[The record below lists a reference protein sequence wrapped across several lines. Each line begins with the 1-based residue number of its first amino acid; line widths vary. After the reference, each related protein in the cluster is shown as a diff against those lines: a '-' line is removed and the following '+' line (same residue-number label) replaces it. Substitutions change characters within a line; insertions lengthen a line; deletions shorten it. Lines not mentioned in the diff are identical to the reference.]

1 MFNKTLLRE
10 QRRCG
15 ICGKRKKKNIEFNF
29 EAFSQYLSLSRSARI
44 ALAYTNNSDPSSFD
58 CLPYEPPRTLRT
70 YVTSL
75 DKPSYIKPRTQTKTK
90 KNIKEILQDG
100 RNSFFREK
108 RIAKE
113 NQNSM
118 KITW

>member
-1 MFNKTLLRE
+1 MRYLRVE
-10 QRRCG
+10 
-15 ICGKRKKKNIEFNF
+15 KKKNVEFNF

-58 CLPYEPPRTLRT
+58 CLPYEPPRTYVRT

-75 DKPSYIKPRTQTKTK
+75 DKPSYIKPRTQTKIKTK
-90 KNIKEILQDG
+90 KTRNIKEILQDG